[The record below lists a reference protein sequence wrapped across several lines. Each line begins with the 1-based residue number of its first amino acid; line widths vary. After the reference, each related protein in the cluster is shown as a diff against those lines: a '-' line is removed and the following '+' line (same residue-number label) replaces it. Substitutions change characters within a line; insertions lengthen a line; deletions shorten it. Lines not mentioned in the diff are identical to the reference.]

1 MGQPAKVDVE
11 APVPELKPTLRTTRD
26 TVGLRD
32 ALLARKAKK
41 LQATRLGFLF
51 LYMTILFGV
60 WILAL
65 RHNRISLYELEFE
78 PRKPLGVVLK
88 GCDLVVK
95 RGSEAKVR
103 LKTHLSSAA
112 SSTVH
117 KSNCRGALLNH
128 DLRAV
133 DATPAR
139 RRGGA
144 GSSLLDGAST
154 AAPSPRSALDA
165 LVDFHTGRRASRC
178 AAASSSGSRRRIPCP
193 EAATRRPV

>member
-11 APVPELKPTLRTTRD
+11 APAPELKRAPTLRTRD

-51 LYMTILFGV
+51 LYVTILLGV

-65 RHNRISLYELEFE
+65 RHNRISLYELEFN
-78 PRKPLGVVLK
+78 PHKPLGVVLK

-95 RGSEAKVR
+95 RGPEATVR

-117 KSNCRGALLNH
+117 NSNCRSALLNH

-154 AAPSPRSALDA
+154 AAPSPRNVHSTRWLISTQVGEHPDA
-165 LVDFHTGRRASRC
+165 QRQA
-178 AAASSSGSRRRIPCP
+178 
-193 EAATRRPV
+193 